1 MLLFYFKF
9 KSINHDN
16 NYVGIQT
23 KATKFKNNNI
33 MILNCWDEQ
42 AQIL

>member
-23 KATKFKNNNI
+23 KATKFKNNI
-33 MILNCWDEQ
+33 MILNWDEQ
-42 AQIL
+42 AQINA